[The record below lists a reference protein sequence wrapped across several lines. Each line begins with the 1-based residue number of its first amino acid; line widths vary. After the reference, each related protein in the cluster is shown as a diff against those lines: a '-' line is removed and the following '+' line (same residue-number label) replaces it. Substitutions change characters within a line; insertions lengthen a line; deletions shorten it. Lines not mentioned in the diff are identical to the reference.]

1 MTRLISL
8 KSLLAAATGF
18 TALALQGQPAAVLP
32 QGTVEVDG
40 VIDDSWESVEAN
52 VIEEALLASP
62 PAESDFSASWK
73 GQWDE
78 DNLYLLFVVEDDTP
92 TEYNPIEFDRT
103 SLNIFEIDPSVL
115 EFITNNLASIT
126 RNYWEFDVLQIFID
140 PDLSAGTD
148 FDGVDDTH
156 LVIPRDI
163 VSPIEFQ
170 VDPLDL
176 AGSDAAYFSSYS
188 DGVFVLELSIPMA
201 ALSTLTPEVGT
212 QFGMDVLASDQTSD
226 DALDVTELLGWGD
239 AGTGV
244 PETYLVVELGEPLD
258 GGIRDLVP
266 GEVPAALFDSTIVT
280 AEDDTT
286 TTYESSWWGTYMID
300 IDSLNRNVMDTG
312 FLGYVQFT
320 SISTASSAYFYSYL
334 TEDIVW
340 TNEVYWPAGYG
351 YSYTRGAWLYFSPFN
366 DVTTGSIFIFNYT
379 DGAWETYEIE
389 G

>member
-1 MTRLISL
+1 MTRPTSL
-8 KSLLAAATGF
+8 KILLAATAGF
-18 TALALQGQPAAVLP
+18 TALALQAQPAAVLP

-40 VIDDSWESVEAN
+40 TIDDSWESVEAN
-52 VIEEALLASP
+52 AIEEALLANP
-62 PAESDFSASWK
+62 PAESDFTASWK

-78 DNLYLLFVVEDDTP
+78 DNLYLLVVVEDDTP
-92 TEYNPIEFDRT
+92 TEYNPIEFDFDV
-103 SLNIFEIDPSVL
+103 LNLFEIDPSVL

-126 RNYWEFDVLQIFID
+126 RNYWDFDVLQVFID

-176 AGSDAAYFSSYS
+176 AGSDAVYFSSYS
-188 DGVFVLELSIPMA
+188 DGVFVLEFSIPMA

-212 QFGMDVLASDQTSD
+212 QFGMDVLASDQISD
-226 DALDVTELLGWGD
+226 EAVDVTELLGWGP

-286 TTYESSWWGTYMID
+286 TTYESEWWGTYMID
-300 IDSLNRNVMDTG
+300 IDALNRNVMDTG

-320 SISTASSAYFYSYL
+320 SISTASSAYFYSFL

-351 YSYTRGAWLYFSPFN
+351 YSYTRGAWLYFAPSN
-366 DVTTGSIFIFNYT
+366 DVSTGSIFIFNYT